1 MKTMKNSEIIRKES
15 GLFVLR
21 HYYGFPQ
28 RMISDVELAVDVEK
42 SKQMLGEWL
51 SRVTLDAI
59 PEGLRQSLI
68 DSIDSAPIEKTGG
81 GLMTDNSDRRRMMID
96 SPNYPVLSSS
106 LIGYKY

>member
-1 MKTMKNSEIIRKES
+1 MKNSEIIRKES

-28 RMISDVELAVDVEK
+28 RMISDVELSVDPAK

-59 PEGLRQSLI
+59 PEARRQELI
-68 DSIDSAPIEKTGG
+68 DSIGEKSPIEKQG
-81 GLMTDNSDRRRMMID
+81 GLLTDNTDRRRMMLD
-96 SPNYPVLSSS
+96 SPNYPVVSSS
-106 LIGYKY
+106 LIGYRY

>member
-1 MKTMKNSEIIRKES
+1 MKSCEIIRKES

-28 RMISDVELAVDVEK
+28 RMISDVELSVDPAK

-51 SRVTLDAI
+51 DRVTLDAI
-59 PEGLRQSLI
+59 PEVLRQQLF
-68 DSIDSAPIEKTGG
+68 DSISDSAPIERASG

-96 SPNYPVLSSS
+96 SPNYPIISST
-106 LIGYKY
+106 LIGNKY